1 MPLTNEDETCRFC
14 QGLSLRKTSPG
25 RGKMS
30 PVGDKKG
37 NELSSAARLR
47 GFVPEGN
54 PLRHGFAVPPLPKG
68 RGFGRGGTFTA
79 YRLTSSAVDE

>member
-1 MPLTNEDETCRFC
+1 MRTRLILFAKGSPFERLP
-14 QGLSLRKTSPG
+14 PG

-68 RGFGRGGTFTA
+68 RGFGKGKKFA
-79 YRLTSSAVDE
+79 A

>member
-37 NELSSAARLR
+37 NELSPQATERVRPGSNPFRHFALR
-47 GFVPEGN
+47 NATSPEG
-54 PLRHGFAVPPLPKG
+54 G
-68 RGFGRGGTFTA
+68 GFGKGVKFTA
-79 YRLTSSAVDE
+79 YRLTSSCR